1 LSSRAKP
8 SGGVIDER
16 NDKRRGRRQTFNK
29 YTERE
34 REREREKE
42 IRTATTVIQP
52 TDSIKMNSKLTVY
65 IHVEGLALVL
75 VFLSISRK
83 YSV

>member
-1 LSSRAKP
+1 MRVTTNVVVDDSHSINTPR
-8 SGGVIDER
+8 
-16 NDKRRGRRQTFNK
+16 
-29 YTERE
+29 ERE

-65 IHVEGLALVL
+65 ITLKG
-75 VFLSISRK
+75 
-83 YSV
+83 